1 MAQHRTQVQSRCD
14 GCAETAYLVG
24 TPYGLWCGRCWRLWI
39 RAEPQSR
46 TFPVEFGRQA
56 RETALAQQ
64 AVLARRAADQL
75 AAARARQ
82 VALEDQLAEAR
93 ARQVALDRAPTPER
107 RRRARVRPSSSVL
120 VVEEPEPEPEPKSR
134 RLE

>member
-1 MAQHRTQVQSRCD
+1 MAQHRTHVQSRCD
-14 GCAETAYLVG
+14 GCTEIAYLVG

-56 RETALAQQ
+56 REVALAQQ
-64 AVLARRAADQL
+64 AVLARRA
-75 AAARARQ
+75 
-82 VALEDQLAEAR
+82 EDQIAAAR

-107 RRRARVRPSSSVL
+107 RLRARVSSSSSECVE
-120 VVEEPEPEPEPKSR
+120 EEPEPEPEPKRSR
-134 RLE
+134 LD